1 MLFVPKRHKFKKY
14 HRPKPIRRIHKKTS
28 YPILSTGVL
37 GLKILSFGF
46 ITSNQFKTASQ
57 LINKVIKRL
66 GIAQFF
72 AFPNASVTVTA
83 KASRMGKRKGAID
96 HWVYKVQ
103 PGFILCE
110 INTPN
115 LNIGIKALKS
125 VQFRLPVP
133 TKIIL
138 STFK

>member
-1 MLFVPKRHKFKKY
+1 V
-14 HRPKPIRRIHKKTS
+14 I
-28 YPILSTGVL
+28 

-57 LINKVIKRL
+57 LLNKIIKRI
-66 GIAQFF
+66 GTVQFF

-83 KASRMGKRKGAID
+83 KASRMGKRKGAIN
-96 HWVYKVQ
+96 HWVYKVR

-115 LNIGIKALKS
+115 LKVGVKALQS
-125 VQFRLPVP
+125 LQFRLPVL

-138 STFK
+138 SNFK